1 MKALTIG
8 LIAVGLVLLA
18 GFGFVYSGIFNVA
31 ADEPHWSIT
40 LRVME
45 ATREHSIASR
55 ARKVGIPPTL
65 ADPQRIATGAEEYEE
80 MCTGCHLA
88 PGMQESEIRAGLYPK
103 PPNLAQHGNRRSPA
117 EAFWIIKHGLKM
129 TGMPAW
135 GMTHDDQTI
144 WSMVAFLQR
153 LPELPHAQYK
163 ELIAQARAS
172 GHKHGG
178 EESGHSHEDGTE
190 DEKAEGHSQG
200 ETENAQEPQAPAAH
214 PGAGEQPK
222 GLEDSP
228 STSRKP
234 HNAPFHPSGAS
245 R

>member
-31 ADEPHWSIT
+31 ADEPHWGIT
-40 LRVME
+40 LGIME

-55 ARKVGIPPTL
+55 ARKIEAPPAL
-65 ADPQRIATGAEEYEE
+65 EDPQRIAAGAVEYDE

-103 PPNLAQHGNRRSPA
+103 PPNLAQHGNHRSPA

-135 GMTHDDQTI
+135 GVTHDDQTI

-153 LPELPHAQYK
+153 LPELPPAQYK

-178 EESGHSHEDGTE
+178 EESGHAHEGTE
-190 DEKAEGHSQG
+190 DEKAEEGHSHG
-200 ETENAQEPQAPAAH
+200 DAEHVQEPQAPVAH
-214 PGAGEQPK
+214 PRAGERPK
-222 GLEDSP
+222 GPEDSASQP
-228 STSRKP
+228 RKP
-234 HNAPFHPSGAS
+234 HDAPVHPSGAS